1 MLDFPSYMVVL
12 ATSFMLS
19 SGSALSGQRRTHG
32 AKTMASELGDM
43 RLCAS
48 TLHTLKRHLLDIS
61 LQLFLHRILATN
73 LLLNQSPYLGQKQS
87 QRSLGQATPYLTRWK
102 MSLCNV
108 WKFAG
113 GSSSS
118 TL

>member
-1 MLDFPSYMVVL
+1 MSYMVVL

-48 TLHTLKRHLLDIS
+48 TLHTLKKHLLDVS
-61 LQLFLHRILATN
+61 SCFGTESWLQPH
-73 LLLNQSPYLGQKQS
+73 
-87 QRSLGQATPYLTRWK
+87 
-102 MSLCNV
+102 C
-108 WKFAG
+108 
-113 GSSSS
+113 
-118 TL
+118 